1 LGGPSAAS
9 ELSFA
14 RFFEQKSHADTESL
28 KFFMPE
34 LFGFTHFVNALLS
47 GVEIKLYGLVG
58 LDGVEAVHR
67 AYKVNAAF
75 ALELLV
81 AAGLLLFF
89 FIVRG
94 SLSVERPGSAQQIAE
109 MVHEGVGG
117 LADQIIGHGYERFQA
132 FVTCIVLFVLLNNLL
147 GLIPGIITPTSR
159 PEVPLGIAAL
169 TFLYYNFHGVRVQGP
184 VGYLKHFAGPLPW
197 LAPLM
202 FPIEIVSHLARMMSL
217 TIRLY
222 ANMFAS
228 DLLTLVWFS
237 IIPLAVPAVFLGLH
251 FAVSV
256 IQAFVFMLLSMIY
269 LSMAVSHDH

>member
-1 LGGPSAAS
+1 
-9 ELSFA
+9 
-14 RFFEQKSHADTESL
+14 
-28 KFFMPE
+28 MPE
-34 LFGFTHFVNALLS
+34 LFGFTHFLNSLLR

-58 LDGVEAVHR
+58 VGAADAAHR
-67 AYKVNAAF
+67 AYKVNAAL

-89 FIVRG
+89 VVVRS
-94 SLSVERPGSAQQIAE
+94 SLSVEKPNSAQQIAE
-109 MVHEGVGG
+109 MIHEGVGG
-117 LADQIIGHGYERFQA
+117 LADQIIGHDYERFQS
-132 FVTCIVLFVLLNNLL
+132 FVTCIVLFILLNNFW
-147 GLIPGIITPTSR
+147 GLVPGVITPTSR
-159 PEVPLGIAAL
+159 PEVPLGIAVL

-184 VGYLKHFAGPLPW
+184 IGYLKHFAGPLPW

-256 IQAFVFMLLSMIY
+256 IQAFVFMLLAMIY
-269 LSMAVSHDH
+269 LSMAVAQEH